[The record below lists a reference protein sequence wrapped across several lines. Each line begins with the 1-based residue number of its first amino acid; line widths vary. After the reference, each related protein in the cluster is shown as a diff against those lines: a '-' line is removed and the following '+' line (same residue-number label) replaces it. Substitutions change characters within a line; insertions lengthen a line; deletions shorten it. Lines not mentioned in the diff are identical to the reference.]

1 MEEKEYFFFKVDS
14 KIRKNSDE
22 RHRFCCTPRKSFG

>member
-1 MEEKEYFFFKVDS
+1 MEEKNIFFKVDS
-14 KIRKNSDE
+14 KIEKNSDE